1 MPFNTR
7 DGGVQ
12 IRNQL
17 RLIQRQLNRYE
28 NEYEECAQSAEYHS
42 EGLVYQWEEMLLPE
56 TDHDESDRD
65 IPDSDTSSYSSDTS
79 FLLEDLSSGSSSTDD
94 DESSHNT
101 AKKRKTSTSEVR
113 SITIVKDCLK

>member
-17 RLIQRQLNRYE
+17 RLIQRQLNRYQ
-28 NEYEECAQSAEYHS
+28 NEYEECARSAEYHS

-56 TDHDESDRD
+56 TDHDESDWD
-65 IPDSDTSSYSSDTS
+65 IPGSDTSSYSSDTS

-101 AKKRKTSTSEVR
+101 AKKRKTSTSEVM
-113 SITIVKDCLK
+113 SITI

>member
-1 MPFNTR
+1 M
-7 DGGVQ
+7 
-12 IRNQL
+12 
-17 RLIQRQLNRYE
+17 NRYE
-28 NEYEECAQSAEYHS
+28 NEYEECALSAEYHS

-94 DESSHNT
+94 NDESSHNT
-101 AKKRKTSTSEVR
+101 AKKRKTSTAEVR
-113 SITIVKDCLK
+113 

>member
-42 EGLVYQWEEMLLPE
+42 ECLVYQWEEMLLPE
-56 TDHDESDRD
+56 TDHDEY
-65 IPDSDTSSYSSDTS
+65 PSSDTS
-79 FLLEDLSSGSSSTDD
+79 FLLEDLSSDSSSTDG

>member
-1 MPFNTR
+1 
-7 DGGVQ
+7 
-12 IRNQL
+12 
-17 RLIQRQLNRYE
+17 
-28 NEYEECAQSAEYHS
+28 
-42 EGLVYQWEEMLLPE
+42 MLMPE

-65 IPDSDTSSYSSDTS
+65 VPDSDTTSYSSDTS

-113 SITIVKDCLK
+113 SITI